1 MHALQHFGMA
11 VAIASPSQVASL
23 ACRLALHVTTSNKPL
38 KKSDVKAA
46 LGMKDSQGR
55 RRLLSSVAGASLYDL
70 DKLHML

>member
-1 MHALQHFGMA
+1 M
-11 VAIASPSQVASL
+11 